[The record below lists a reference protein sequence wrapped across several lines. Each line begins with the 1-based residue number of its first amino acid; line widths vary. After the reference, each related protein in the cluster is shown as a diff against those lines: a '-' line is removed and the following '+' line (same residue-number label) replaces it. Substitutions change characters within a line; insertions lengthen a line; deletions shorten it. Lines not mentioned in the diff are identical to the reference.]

1 MKQALLDQDELERLY
16 PSTDGVEMGES
27 NQHYDF
33 MTFLCENFRHVLTKQ
48 TASVHANLY
57 WYPLEGQSHIR
68 RAPDVMVIMG
78 CEFRANRSSY
88 AQALEGGV
96 PATVV
101 MEILSRSNTEGT
113 MEERR
118 EWYEKYGVSEY
129 YQIDDIGGHITVW
142 LLVDGSFVEQ
152 VGITSFTSPATGV
165 HFDWTDGIQI
175 TTPSGKPFQTALE
188 IRHERDKAAREARK
202 QEKRANKAEQ
212 ELEETEQELEE
223 AKQRAEIAQK
233 RADELQRLLDEL
245 RRNQDS

>member
-1 MKQALLDQDELERLY
+1 MKQTLLDQDELERLY

-33 MTFLCENFRHVLTKQ
+33 MTFLCENFRHVLAKQ

-78 CEFRANRSSY
+78 CEFRADRSSY
-88 AQALEGGV
+88 AQALEGGI

-118 EWYEKYGVSEY
+118 EWYERYGVSEY
-129 YQIDDIGGHITVW
+129 YQIDDIGGQITVW

-165 HFDWTDGIQI
+165 TFDWTDGIQI

-188 IRHERDKAAREARK
+188 IRHERDKLAREARK
-202 QEKRANKAEQ
+202 QEKRAKTAEK
-212 ELEETEQELEE
+212 EAEE
-223 AKQRAEIAQK
+223 AKQRLE
-233 RADELQRLLDEL
+233 ELQRLLDEL